1 MIDEYQVI
9 NFWKVLSR
17 LIYLNYYW
25 LVVWNMFFS
34 IQLVMS
40 WSQLTNSII
49 FQRGRAQPPTRYG
62 LWIMDMDYGKSPQY
76 PNQKNI
82 PKKSKSG
89 EYQHHQDLR
98 RMSKTGR
105 GRSAAPGFTTW
116 PHGPGNL
123 WSRPKVQIWGS
134 QMLWIF
140 MGDCE
145 ALQTRKHQK
154 DWIDVVV
161 SVVSC
166 CFPISCSFKRY
177 EMTMKSIPIQS
188 SCRNARIIL
197 NLNG

>member
-17 LIYLNYYW
+17 LIYLNSYW

-34 IQLVMS
+34 IQLGMS

-82 PKKSKSG
+82 PKKIQIWWISASPV
-89 EYQHHQDLR
+89 DLR
-98 RMSKTGR
+98 WMSKTS
-105 GRSAAPGFTTW
+105 RSATPGFTTW

-161 SVVSC
+161 SVVSVVSC
-166 CFPISCSFKRY
+166 CFPISGSFKRY
-177 EMTMKSIPIQS
+177 EKKLSNPSPSNPHATMPEWS
-188 SCRNARIIL
+188 
-197 NLNG
+197 